1 LINQLRLS
9 FTFSCGLIITYCCLP
24 LQGTRGK
31 VYPLPAFARSQSA
44 AAAGSDGGAAPP
56 AADEGSFLVVWDVE
70 AESGVGPVLL
80 LARAAHCLRQ
90 LHVANVGRQAV
101 ADSEYWQVG
110 ARCDAVR
117 CLLGSSAIWS
127 MPSEHSDCSACSAT
141 AILYLL
147 PCLLLSL
154 QPCRTCASS
163 WSCWQRCSSQ
173 NRCWPYNIVQPFFLS
188 LYSLQDLRLILK
200 LLAALLQSEPMLAK
214 YLMTV
219 RIDYAASQK
228 MDWLDV
234 IIASLNVLPSLAA
247 TASAA
252 AAAAPGQLA
261 GNGNSNFSARFGQQV
276 LAALADCLQAA
287 SAAAGV
293 QPGRVLSA
301 LGSCQLFA
309 GAALAAEPL
318 PLVPLESLA
327 GWVQRQQQA
336 ELGMEAVED
345 WRTLETLQVGS
356 MLIAKPNAVS

>member
-1 LINQLRLS
+1 LRLNLKLAALLKS
-9 FTFSCGLIITYCCLP
+9 EPMLAKYLMKVLPTETVCYSMLISGCLP
-24 LQGTRGK
+24 FS
-31 VYPLPAFARSQSA
+31 AFS
-44 AAAGSDGGAAPP
+44 P
-56 AADEGSFLVVWDVE
+56 
-70 AESGVGPVLL
+70 
-80 LARAAHCLRQ
+80 
-90 LHVANVGRQAV
+90 
-101 ADSEYWQVG
+101 
-110 ARCDAVR
+110 
-117 CLLGSSAIWS
+117 
-127 MPSEHSDCSACSAT
+127 
-141 AILYLL
+141 
-147 PCLLLSL
+147 
-154 QPCRTCASS
+154 
-163 WSCWQRCSSQ
+163 
-173 NRCWPYNIVQPFFLS
+173 
-188 LYSLQDLRLILK
+188 LQDLRLILK
-200 LLAALLQSEPMLAK
+200 LLAALLKSEPMLAK

-247 TASAA
+247 NAV
-252 AAAAPGQLA
+252 PGQLA
-261 GNGNSNFSARFGQQV
+261 GNGSGLAGNSAALFGQQV

-345 WRTLETLQVGS
+345 WRTLGTLQVGGNLNVYCVGCTCVNGPWHCCVVLYDTRSGVLCHVS
-356 MLIAKPNAVS
+356 MLSMKGAVGTVGVAGGLGAAAAAGRAGLGGCGGLADAGDAAGW